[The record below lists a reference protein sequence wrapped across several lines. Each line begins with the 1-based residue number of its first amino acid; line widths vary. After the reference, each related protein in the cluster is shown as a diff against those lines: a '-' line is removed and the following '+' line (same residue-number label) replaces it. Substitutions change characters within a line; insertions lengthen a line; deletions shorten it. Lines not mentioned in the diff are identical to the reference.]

1 MTNTPLT
8 RRDAIYTALA
18 VGMVAASAHA
28 QTGEQKNMTA
38 DLEAHRHDWD
48 WLIGSWNVRHHRL
61 KERLASSNEWV
72 EFDGTCTMVSTL
84 NGFGNMDD
92 SWLDI
97 PTGAYRAMGIR
108 AFNPETR
115 LWSIWWFDERMQTID
130 PPVRGGF
137 TNGVGRFEGDD
148 VFDGRPIRVY
158 FQWSEITATSAR
170 WEQAF
175 STDGGA
181 TWEVNWWMQFTR
193 AA

>member
-1 MTNTPLT
+1 MTNTQLN
-8 RRDAIYTALA
+8 RRDALFTALA
-18 VGMVAASAHA
+18 ASMVAASAHA
-28 QTGEQKNMTA
+28 QTGEQRTMTPE
-38 DLEAHRHDWD
+38 LEAHRHDWD

-61 KERLASSNEWV
+61 KERLAGSTEWV
-72 EFDGTCTMVSTL
+72 EFDGTCTMVPTL

-92 SWLDI
+92 NWLDI

-130 PPVRGGF
+130 PPVRGSFEG
-137 TNGVGRFEGDD
+137 GVGTFVGDD
-148 VFDGRPIRVY
+148 VLRGMPIIVR
-158 FQWSEITATSAR
+158 FRWSEITANSAR

-175 STDGGA
+175 SPDGGA